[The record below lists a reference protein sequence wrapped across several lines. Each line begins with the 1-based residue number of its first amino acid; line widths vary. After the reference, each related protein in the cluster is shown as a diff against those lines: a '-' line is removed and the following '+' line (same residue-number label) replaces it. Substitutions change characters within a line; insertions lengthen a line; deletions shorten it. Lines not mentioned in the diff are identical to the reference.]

1 MTPDMTSDMTPD
13 MTADMTPDMT
23 SDMTTDMTPD
33 MTPPPPTPTHT
44 HISQPHCSCQ
54 VLRDFM
60 RGGKFDGRIVSM
72 RDARG
77 NIEPCAIYFSIFSAD
92 MPQASQITS
101 IHWSDV

>member
-1 MTPDMTSDMTPD
+1 
-13 MTADMTPDMT
+13 
-23 SDMTTDMTPD
+23 
-33 MTPPPPTPTHT
+33 
-44 HISQPHCSCQ
+44 

-77 NIEPCAIYFSIFSAD
+77 NIERCAIYFSIFSAD